1 MTTELA
7 PLDAHVDE
15 PASPAK
21 EPKKPAVRLGEE
33 LPIFCERCGYSLHGL
48 PQGRCERCTILHF
61 VCPECNHHQP
71 INTIRP
77 AFQRILGRMRA
88 FVVLLVVLFK
98 LNFFF
103 WCLFGWGAFGYEWSY
118 EHDYRAVQVTNAT
131 RSFMVHRHSGYKPR
145 PLDEVF
151 EDTGII
157 MAITLFALA
166 FGILARMFVLRWRRG
181 FFVGAVLGLLVVLAF
196 VLGALFRQ
204 HERGVETIPFSWD
217 FWIIATY
224 SAAMVIAGASAAW
237 PIWSGVVRLVTP
249 RTTADAFL
257 EWQRGL
263 SQKTATL
270 ARE

>member
-7 PLDAHVDE
+7 PQVDDQ
-15 PASPAK
+15 ASRRK
-21 EPKKPAVRLGEE
+21 EVKRPPMRLGEE

-48 PQGRCERCTILHF
+48 PQTRCERCTILHF
-61 VCPECNHHQP
+61 ACPECNHHQP

-103 WCLFGWGAFGYEWSY
+103 WCLFGWAAFGYEWSY
-118 EHDYRAVQVTNAT
+118 DYEYRAVQVTNPAGN
-131 RSFMVHRHSGYKPR
+131 FMTMERMRYKPR
-145 PLDEVF
+145 LLDEVF
-151 EDTGII
+151 EDQGLLI
-157 MAITLFALA
+157 ALTLLALG
-166 FGILARMFVLRWRRG
+166 FGLVGRMFALRWRRG
-181 FFVGAVLGLLVVLAF
+181 LFVGSVLGLLVVLSF
-196 VLGALFRQ
+196 GLGALFRQ
-204 HERGVETIPFSWD
+204 LESGIETTPFIWD
-217 FWIIATY
+217 FWIIANF
-224 SAAMVIAGASAAW
+224 SAAMVIAGASVAW
-237 PIWSGVVRLVTP
+237 PIWAGVVRLVTP